1 MLELNQLEQLLTFAR
16 CGTLSAAAEEL
27 HLSQPALSRSM
38 QRLEAELSVPL
49 FTRQK
54 NRIVLNENGELAVEY
69 ARKVVE
75 DALDMKEK
83 LVAQERAR
91 HTIFVGSCAPAPLW
105 TLLPRVSA
113 TCPDM
118 TITSEIRNLDRLQKS
133 LEDHTYQLVVLPFA
147 PKDPKLLCR
156 KLGEEHL
163 YFTLPPAHPLA
174 NRKSL
179 HLADLDGE
187 TMLLRPNLG
196 FWGPIVKQAMPRT
209 KFLVQDNEAFN
220 ELVKF
225 SILPSF
231 VTDLSLRREGPPPDR
246 VVVPI
251 DDPCVQITYY
261 ACCEKKLAK
270 RLKLGL

>member
-1 MLELNQLEQLLTFAR
+1 
-16 CGTLSAAAEEL
+16 
-27 HLSQPALSRSM
+27 
-38 QRLEAELSVPL
+38 
-49 FTRQK
+49 
-54 NRIVLNENGELAVEY
+54 
-69 ARKVVE
+69 
-75 DALDMKEK
+75 
-83 LVAQERAR
+83 
-91 HTIFVGSCAPAPLW
+91 
-105 TLLPRVSA
+105 
-113 TCPDM
+113 M